1 MSEWSF
7 KKDGVDAAM
16 KDLANETRGA
26 QTDDRDTFL
35 GIGQK
40 RYIRVSNICNHLAF
54 YLLTGSKAK
63 GILVKLL
70 GSSLQLRG
78 QTSKCNN
85 TAVPGLLPCMFWN

>member
-1 MSEWSF
+1 MVSEWSF

-40 RYIRVSNICNHLAF
+40 RYCQYSLHLQC
-54 YLLTGSKAK
+54 LLIGSQGK
-63 GILVKLL
+63 GILPQLHQQYY
-70 GSSLQLRG
+70 SLA
-78 QTSKCNN
+78 T
-85 TAVPGLLPCMFWN
+85 

>member
-1 MSEWSF
+1 MVSEWSF

-40 RYIRVSNICNHLAF
+40 RYSVILHLQC
-54 YLLTGSKAK
+54 LLTGEGYHAS
-63 GILVKLL
+63 ICITTL
-70 GSSLQLRG
+70 
-78 QTSKCNN
+78 
-85 TAVPGLLPCMFWN
+85 

>member
-1 MSEWSF
+1 MAVKHLSLKHYAKKQVLICRVVSEWSF

-40 RYIRVSNICNHLAF
+40 RYFINASTSMPVQSAPAMFADRQPRQASCPDCLAV
-54 YLLTGSKAK
+54 L
-63 GILVKLL
+63 
-70 GSSLQLRG
+70 
-78 QTSKCNN
+78 
-85 TAVPGLLPCMFWN
+85 

>member
-1 MSEWSF
+1 MVSEWSF

-40 RYIRVSNICNHLAF
+40 RYCINASTVGTCNVGCQAIE
-54 YLLTGSKAK
+54 AK
-63 GILVKLL
+63 GSCPNCISSILASGYMKYAIFQP
-70 GSSLQLRG
+70 SL
-78 QTSKCNN
+78 
-85 TAVPGLLPCMFWN
+85 